1 MLTKNINFINFK
13 NKKKNK
19 KINLKLKL
27 IIKENNAI
35 IQSLKNTYRNS
46 YKNKSLKSLN
56 KKFDYRIIGMGGSTL
71 GAQAIYDFLKIKIK
85 KNFFFI
91 DNLKSKTKKFTNRP
105 INNVVISKSGNTIET
120 IVNFNTLI
128 KKKDNKLIITENKN
142 NYLRQLS

>member
-1 MLTKNINFINFK
+1 MLTKNINFINFQ
-13 NKKKNK
+13 NKKNK

-71 GAQAIYDFLKIKIK
+71 GTGYI
-85 KNFFFI
+85 
-91 DNLKSKTKKFTNRP
+91 
-105 INNVVISKSGNTIET
+105 
-120 IVNFNTLI
+120 
-128 KKKDNKLIITENKN
+128 
-142 NYLRQLS
+142 